1 MGRQNSFLRDE
12 GESGDGITDA
22 GDDFVDVELGVFV
35 DTFVDDAVDV
45 GLGVCSFG
53 QLCNV
58 DSLWNSSAPFLQHHS
73 FEIHFHDC
81 FSQTTFLMFVENLT

>member
-35 DTFVDDAVDV
+35 DKFVDDAVDV
-45 GLGVCSFG
+45 GLGVCSSG
-53 QLCNV
+53 HLRNAET
-58 DSLWNSSAPFLQHHS
+58 LWNSSAPFLQHHF
-73 FEIHFHDC
+73 FEIHFHD
-81 FSQTTFLMFVENLT
+81 